1 MTYRENISNE
11 EVNDLPLI
19 SFDGTITVIDT
30 EEQQEAAEY
39 LSRQKAIGFDTESRA
54 VFKKGVKDTISLVQ
68 LSGPDR
74 SFLIRVNKIPLS
86 QEIISVLQSRRIVKV
101 GLAIRD
107 DLLRMKQVNR
117 FHPNRFI
124 DLQSMVGD
132 FGIREMSL
140 KKITAIVTGHRISK
154 AQRLSNWNAVSLTEA
169 QQRYA
174 ATDAWIC
181 LEIYNKLTQH
191 E

>member
-19 SFDGTITVIDT
+19 SFDGPITVLDT
-30 EEQQEAAEY
+30 EDQEEAAAY
-39 LSRQKAIGFDTESRA
+39 LSQQQVIGFDTESRA

-74 SFLIRVNKIPLS
+74 SFLIRVNKTPLS
-86 QEIISVLQSRRIVKV
+86 KGVISVLQSRRIVKV

-107 DLLRMKQVNR
+107 DLLRMKEVNR
-117 FHPNRFI
+117 FHPNKFI
-124 DLQSMVGD
+124 DLQSIVGD

-140 KKITAIVTGHRISK
+140 KKITAIVMGHRISK

-181 LEIYNKLTQH
+181 REIYNKLMQH

>member
-11 EVNDLPLI
+11 EVNTLPLI
-19 SFDGTITVIDT
+19 TFEGIITIVDT
-30 EEQQEAAEY
+30 ENQEEAAQY
-39 LSRQKAIGFDTESRA
+39 LSQQKIIGFDTESRA

-74 SFLIRVNKIPLS
+74 SFLIRVNKVPLS
-86 QEIISVLQSRRIVKV
+86 SGVISVLQSRRITKV

-107 DLLRMKQVNR
+107 DLMRMKEVNR
-117 FHPNRFI
+117 FHPNKFI
-124 DLQSMVGD
+124 DLQSIVGN

-140 KKITAIVTGHRISK
+140 KKITAIVMGYRISK

-181 LEIYNKLTQH
+181 REIYNKLMQD